1 MAQEQDFISFYQQEA
16 KFREEMGYP
25 PFARLINFR
34 LEGNAEPKTLRY
46 AKMMEQIV
54 CRILQQN
61 KKFQGQVEVLGPTPA
76 PLARLKGKCRFQMLL
91 KGKKWSILHHLTEQ
105 VLEKA
110 EEVSIPGVKLIIDVD
125 PVNML

>member
-1 MAQEQDFISFYQQEA
+1 
-16 KFREEMGYP
+16 
-25 PFARLINFR
+25 
-34 LEGNAEPKTLRY
+34 
-46 AKMMEQIV
+46 
-54 CRILQQN
+54 LQQN